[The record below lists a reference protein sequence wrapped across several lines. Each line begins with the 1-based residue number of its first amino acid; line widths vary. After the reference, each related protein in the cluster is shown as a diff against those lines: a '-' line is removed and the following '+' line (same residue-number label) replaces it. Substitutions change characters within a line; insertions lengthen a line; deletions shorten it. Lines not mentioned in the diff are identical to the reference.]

1 MDYMMDNLL
10 LFMSEHFF
18 LYFLM
23 IMAIP
28 LGAQMYLSATYG
40 KYTRT
45 RSSSG
50 QTGYQVA
57 RDILDRN
64 GLHHVRVEPS
74 KGKLSDHYDPR
85 SRTVRLSPSIHNG
98 VTVAAKAV
106 AAHEVGHAVQHAEAY
121 GPLKIRSAMV
131 PVVTL
136 ANRFGFIL
144 IMIGMFTAMFVLAE
158 IGLVM
163 IFSLFLF
170 QLVTLPVEFNASKR
184 AMALLDDMH
193 LVHDR
198 DERSGVRKVLNAA
211 ALTYVAAML
220 VSLLELIRLAAIVSN
235 SRGRSA

>member
-1 MDYMMDNLL
+1 MDYMLDNLGMFMNENIFIYL
-10 LFMSEHFF
+10 L
-18 LYFLM
+18 L

-28 LGAQMYLSATYG
+28 LGAQMYLSSTYG

-50 QTGYQVA
+50 QTGHDVA
-57 RDILDRN
+57 RQILDRN
-64 GLHHVRVEPS
+64 GLHNVRIEPT

-85 SRTVRLSPSIHNG
+85 SRTVRLSPSIYNG
-98 VTVAAKAV
+98 VSVAAKAV
-106 AAHEVGHAVQHAEAY
+106 AAHEVGHAVQHAQAY
-121 GPLKIRSAMV
+121 GPLKIRSMMV
-131 PVVTL
+131 PVVTM

-163 IFSLFLF
+163 IASLFIF

-184 AMALLDDMH
+184 AMVLLDE
-193 LVHDR
+193 LNIIHDPR
-198 DERSGVRKVLNAA
+198 ERGGVRKVLNAA

-220 VSLLELIRLAAIVSN
+220 VSLLELIRIAAMISN
-235 SRGRSA
+235 SRGRRA